1 MGAFSE
7 SLAEWCMTVFL
18 HFDKQMVRVQK
29 NRADRKWDKFIMSE
43 LRGKTVG
50 FVGFGS
56 IAQATARLC
65 RAFGMR
71 ILALR
76 RSKEGPG
83 SELADEVFSYE
94 EARPPP
100 TKAKGVAGSE
110 DKGAETTEEPDR
122 KNVPVADDASSLLR
136 RKSSKLAEF
145 HGDANEV
152 QISPAIFCL
161 CLSVTQWTPC
171 RAAADDGMH
180 VLEPD
185 RHRR

>member
-1 MGAFSE
+1 
-7 SLAEWCMTVFL
+7 MTVFL

-100 TKAKGVAGSE
+100 TKAKPNPNGSLGPPRCLRAVRFRSVLPPR
-110 DKGAETTEEPDR
+110 DSS
-122 KNVPVADDASSLLR
+122 DD
-136 RKSSKLAEF
+136 
-145 HGDANEV
+145 
-152 QISPAIFCL
+152 Q
-161 CLSVTQWTPC
+161 
-171 RAAADDGMH
+171 
-180 VLEPD
+180 VLWGS
-185 RHRR
+185 

>member
-1 MGAFSE
+1 
-7 SLAEWCMTVFL
+7 MTVFL

-65 RAFGMR
+65 QAFGMR

-94 EARPPP
+94 EARPP
-100 TKAKGVAGSE
+100 T
-110 DKGAETTEEPDR
+110 DR
-122 KNVPVADDASSLLR
+122 RRAVSSPCPYCYRYRAQALVSFAPLVRTLFFAASPFNP
-136 RKSSKLAEF
+136 SKLQVCNL
-145 HGDANEV
+145 G
-152 QISPAIFCL
+152 
-161 CLSVTQWTPC
+161 T
-171 RAAADDGMH
+171 
-180 VLEPD
+180 
-185 RHRR
+185 